1 MKKLDTHYI
10 PRNFSDRFA
19 KLISKF
25 LRWVADVIFQ
35 KRHGH
40 RAVVLETAA
49 AVPGMIAG
57 MLIHLKCLRKQ
68 SSDSGWIKTL
78 LDEAENERMHLMVFV
93 EIAKPNWLERIVI
106 LLAQGA
112 FVIGFLILHLA
123 TPKTA
128 HRLTGYLEEE
138 AIISYNI
145 YLEDIDNK
153 NVENIP
159 APKIAIDYWNL
170 DVDATLRDVV
180 IAVRND
186 EAVHRDVNHRFA
198 NKLIN

>member
-1 MKKLDTHYI
+1 
-10 PRNFSDRFA
+10 
-19 KLISKF
+19 
-25 LRWVADVIFQ
+25 
-35 KRHGH
+35 
-40 RAVVLETAA
+40 
-49 AVPGMIAG
+49 
-57 MLIHLKCLRKQ
+57 
-68 SSDSGWIKTL
+68 
-78 LDEAENERMHLMVFV
+78 MHLMVFV

-153 NVENIP
+153 SVENIP

-170 DVDATLRDVV
+170 DIDATLRDVV
-180 IAVRND
+180 VAIIND